1 MFVGLTFGVL
11 VGFIATLVWAP
22 RWRTSRK
29 ETWVSFRHVGDG
41 SPSTPYRDARNAELR
56 SRTAEEVLA
65 AVRAAGLRIHKVT
78 SGFEI
83 RGERRKLTV
92 RMRDRANVTL
102 DSLEIIDR
110 ATETLVFALALA
122 LVPLYGPILVTE
134 AKFGKA
140 VVDGTLDVEALRA
153 GRAER
158 IRKIA
163 RGVLA
168 DLQDMQRAHGGGAP

>member
-1 MFVGLTFGVL
+1 MLVGVWFGVI
-11 VGFIATLVWAP
+11 VGFLAAATWMP
-22 RWRTSRK
+22 RFRKSRK
-29 ETWVSFRHVGDG
+29 ETWVSFRPASAVP
-41 SPSTPYRDARNAELR
+41 PSTPYRDARSAELR
-56 SRTAEEVLA
+56 GPTVEEVLA
-65 AVRAAGLRIHKVT
+65 AVRSAGLHVRELP

-83 RGERRKLTV
+83 RGERRWLTV
-92 RMRDRANVTL
+92 NVHDRMNVTL

-122 LVPLYGPILVTE
+122 LVPLYGPIVVTE

-140 VVDGTLDVEALRA
+140 VVDGSLDLEALRA

-163 RGVLA
+163 RGVLL
-168 DLQDMQRAHGGGAP
+168 DLEDMQRTYGGGTP